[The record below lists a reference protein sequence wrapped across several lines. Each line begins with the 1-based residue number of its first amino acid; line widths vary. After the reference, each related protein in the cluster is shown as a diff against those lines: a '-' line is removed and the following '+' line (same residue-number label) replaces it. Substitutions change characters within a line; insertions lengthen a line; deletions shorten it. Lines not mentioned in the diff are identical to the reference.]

1 MTCGHSEGIIF
12 HQLVG
17 WLVGCL
23 FGCLVV
29 CLVGWFVGRS
39 VGRLVGW
46 LVGRSVGRSFDRL
59 VCLFVCLF
67 VCLVGWSVVVAY
79 RRGVWG
85 VQTPPPEI
93 PKIGGVLD
101 REPASRFP
109 FVVHCVLIR
118 L

>member
-1 MTCGHSEGIIF
+1 MTYGHSEGIIF

-17 WLVGCL
+17 WLVV
-23 FGCLVV
+23 CLVV
-29 CLVGWFVGRS
+29 WLFAWLVGLLVGQSVGRSFGWLVGWLVGRS

-46 LVGRSVGRSFDRL
+46 LAGLLVGRSV
-59 VCLFVCLF
+59 
-67 VCLVGWSVVVAY
+67 VVVY

-85 VQTPPPEI
+85 VQTPPPPEI
-93 PKIGGVLD
+93 PKFGGVLD